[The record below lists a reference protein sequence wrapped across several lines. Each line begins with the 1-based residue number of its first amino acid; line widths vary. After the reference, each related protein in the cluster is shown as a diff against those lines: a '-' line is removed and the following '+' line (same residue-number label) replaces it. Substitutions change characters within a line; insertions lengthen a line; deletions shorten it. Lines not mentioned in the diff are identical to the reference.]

1 MTDLKVGGVPEHF
14 NYPWSLTLKDEKYKK
29 ENINLKWQDFPGGT
43 GAMCK
48 ALRNGDVDIA
58 IVLTEGIIKD
68 IAAGNPSKILQTFV
82 KTPLIW
88 GIHVGAKSSFKE
100 IKDLEHA
107 TIAIS
112 RFGSGSHL
120 MAIVNAFN
128 QGWKI
133 ENLKFK
139 VIGNLQGGIDAL
151 TNGEADYFMWEHFTT
166 KPLVDNGTFR
176 RIDNCPTPWPCF
188 VIAVRNEVL
197 EKNSLEVKKVLDI
210 INKQTA
216 NFKNIDNIDKILA
229 NVYNQKLEDIQ
240 KWLKITEW
248 NDGKPITKNLITRI
262 QNKMIRFNVIEEKK
276 DSKEFIKN
284 MYICPEN

>member
-14 NYPWSLTLKDEKYKK
+14 NYPWYVTLKNKEYTK
-29 ENINLKWQDFPGGT
+29 ENINLRWQDYPGGT

-48 ALRNGDVDIA
+48 ALRSGDVDIA

-68 IAAGNPSKILQTFV
+68 IADGNPSKIVQTFV

-88 GIHVGAKSSFKE
+88 GIHVAAHSKFKK

-128 QGWKI
+128 QGWNV
-133 ENLKFK
+133 ENLRFK

-151 TNGEADYFMWEHFTT
+151 TNGTADYFMWEHFTT

-176 RIDNCPTPWPCF
+176 RIDDCPTPWPCF
-188 VIAVRNEVL
+188 VVAVRNEIL
-197 EKNSLEVKKVLDI
+197 ENNFEEVKKVLDI
-210 INKQTA
+210 INQQTT
-216 NFKNIDNIDKILA
+216 NFKDIPNIDEVLA
-229 NVYNQKLEDIQ
+229 ERYEQQIEDIQ

-262 QNKMIRFNVIEEKK
+262 QNKMLRYNVIEKK
-276 DSKEFIKN
+276 KNSGEFIKN
-284 MYICPEN
+284 MYI

>member
-1 MTDLKVGGVPEHF
+1 MFDLKVGGVPEHF
-14 NYPWSLTLKDEKYKK
+14 NYPWYLTLKNKEYTK
-29 ENINLKWQDFPGGT
+29 ENINLRWKDFYGGT
-43 GAMCK
+43 GQMCK

-68 IAAGNPSKILQTFV
+68 IADGNPSKIVQTFV

-88 GIHVGAKSSFKE
+88 GIHVGAKSKFKK

-120 MAIVNAFN
+120 MAIVNAHN
-128 QGWKI
+128 QGWNVK
-133 ENLKFK
+133 NLKFK

-166 KPLVDNGTFR
+166 KPLVDNGIFR
-176 RIDNCPTPWPCF
+176 RVDDCPTPWPCF

-197 EKNSLEVKKVLDI
+197 ENNFNEVKKVLDI
-210 INKQTA
+210 INNQTA
-216 NFKNIDNIDKILA
+216 NFKSIKNIDNTLSIR
-229 NVYNQKLEDIQ
+229 YEQQLEDIQ
-240 KWLKITEW
+240 KWLKITKW

-262 QNKMIRFNVIEEKK
+262 QNKMMRFNVIKK
-276 DSKEFIKN
+276 KKNSADFIKN
-284 MYICPEN
+284 MYI